1 LRSALLAAA
10 LLLPAAVA
18 PAQQAQPAQQ
28 ARELGPDEAA
38 WIDDSIVITLADVD
52 RYLATVEARK
62 PTGQQA
68 LLEVLQEAIVRHDA
82 EAAGVSVSE
91 ADVTAA
97 MEAFD
102 RSLRAKGGLAG
113 TLTADVDQ
121 AALREAMRLH
131 VLQERLVRAADQL
144 PADAPVSAE
153 RLQSWL
159 DERVAQAALVEAPLD
174 DARAAAWAGGQIS
187 KAAVGAR
194 LRAVLPK
201 KEMADV
207 MTEMIGVQLVRRRAA
222 ELGIDLTPAEVTKE
236 VLLRDA
242 ALKAHADGQTVNY
255 SQYVQQVE
263 HRSLQELIQSD
274 AFCTEVLVRL
284 ITEKIYT
291 EEWARSFWEKQREH
305 YKAEGKSGTWD
316 EVRLVVWKDIRGI
329 VYKQIYTDSSI
340 VRRY

>member
-1 LRSALLAAA
+1 MRRALLAAA

-18 PAQQAQPAQQ
+18 PAQQAKPTQQ

-52 RYLATVEARK
+52 LYLATVEARK

-68 LLEVLQEAIVRHDA
+68 LLEVLQQAIVRHDA

-91 ADVTAA
+91 ADVDAA
-97 MEAFD
+97 MQAFD

-113 TLTADVDQ
+113 TLTADVDA

-144 PADAPVSAE
+144 PANAPVSAE

-159 DERVAQAALVEAPLD
+159 DERVAQAALVESPLD
-174 DARAAAWAGGQIS
+174 DPRAATWGGGQIS
-187 KAAVGAR
+187 KAAVGAH
-194 LRAVLPK
+194 LRAVMPK
-201 KEMADV
+201 KTLAGTLD
-207 MTEMIGVQLVRRRAA
+207 EMIGVQLARRRAA
-222 ELGIDLTPAEVTKE
+222 EMDIDLTPAEVTKE

-242 ALKAHADGQTVNY
+242 ALKASTDGLTVNY

-263 HRSLQELIQSD
+263 HRSLQEHIQSD
-274 AFCTEVLVRL
+274 AFCTEVLLRL
-284 ITEKIYT
+284 ISEKLYS
-291 EEWARSFWEKQREH
+291 EDWARGFWEKHRAD
-305 YKAEGKSGTWD
+305 YAERGSDW
-316 EVRLVVWKDIRGI
+316 ESVRLAVWKDIRRT
-329 VYKQIYTDSSI
+329 VLKQLYNDSHI
-340 VRRY
+340 VRRF